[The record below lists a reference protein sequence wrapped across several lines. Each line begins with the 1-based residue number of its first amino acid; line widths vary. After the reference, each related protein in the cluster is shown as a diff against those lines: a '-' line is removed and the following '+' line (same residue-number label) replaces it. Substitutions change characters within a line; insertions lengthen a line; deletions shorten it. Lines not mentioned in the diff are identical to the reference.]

1 MPVMAGHSGLLPVAA
16 TRDLPRGRRDGE
28 RNSMKEK
35 RESIRGLELSIEN
48 STYFT
53 RGVTKRTPMESFFLA
68 SFFAFG
74 FR

>member
-1 MPVMAGHSGLLPVAA
+1 
-16 TRDLPRGRRDGE
+16 
-28 RNSMKEK
+28 MKEK
-35 RESIRGLELSIEN
+35 RESIRGWELSIEN

-53 RGVTKRTPMESFFLA
+53 RDVTKRTPMESSFLA